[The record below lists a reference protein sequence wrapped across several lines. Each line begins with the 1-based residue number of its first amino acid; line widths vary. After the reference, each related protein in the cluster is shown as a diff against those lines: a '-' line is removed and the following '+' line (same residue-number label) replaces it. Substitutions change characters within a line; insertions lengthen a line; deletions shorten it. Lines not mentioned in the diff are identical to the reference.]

1 MKISIYL
8 VTICL
13 LVLTGCQDLD
23 YNPLSEPSSGNFYS
37 NETELT
43 IAVNDLYRFS
53 FMENDKEEYSD
64 NFLYRANPNAVI
76 SGTMNSVDPDAQLLW
91 KNAYKV
97 ITRANTIIANLNKAS
112 GNTSAAA
119 LASFEAQAK
128 VARAYQYSRLIT
140 HFGDVPLIKT
150 PITLSES
157 YTFTRSDKNL
167 VLNFIFEDL
176 DFAAANLPASYS
188 ASQTQRFTK
197 GTALAIKARA
207 ALYMG
212 KYDVAKAAAN
222 AVIVSNAY
230 TLYPSYRDLFLKAGE
245 QCKENILTVIRDQAN
260 GVVSD
265 GFVAPDHIAR
275 NAGGFGAKFPT
286 WELVDSYECTD
297 GLSVDQSPL
306 YNPQKPFLNR
316 DPRLAQSIVPFSSIW
331 LGYIYQPHPDS
342 LTVRR
347 ISDNAMVK
355 NNDNRANAINAS
367 FSGFLWKK
375 GIDQSWA
382 DRKLEDNDL
391 KIIRYAEMFLI
402 YAEADVEMNTI
413 DATTLL
419 YLNTVRARAYGKTVG
434 QTTLYPA
441 VTTTNQ
447 AQLRAIVRRERRVEF
462 AFEGL
467 RYMDL
472 IRWRIAEKALNKP
485 GVGIPDPVPANNI
498 HKAKFP
504 FAGAPVF
511 DADGIPDYTAY
522 IATGAAR
529 KISTRIFDASRQ
541 YLWPIPAIERTV
553 NPNLTQ
559 NPNY

>member
-1 MKISIYL
+1 MRISIYL
-8 VTICL
+8 VTVCL
-13 LVLTGCQDLD
+13 LVLTSCQELDL
-23 YNPLSEPSSGNFYS
+23 NPLSEPSSGNFYS

-43 IAVNDLYRFS
+43 IAVNDLYRYS
-53 FMENDKEEYSD
+53 FIENDREEYSD
-64 NFLYRANPNAVI
+64 NFLYRANPNAVT
-76 SGTMNSVDPDAQLLW
+76 SGTMNSGDADAQRLW
-91 KNAYKV
+91 SNAYKI
-97 ITRANTIIANLNKAS
+97 ITRANTIIANLHKAS
-112 GNTSAAA
+112 GNTSAAT

-140 HFGDVPLIKT
+140 HFGDVPLITT
-150 PITLSES
+150 PITLAES
-157 YTFTRSDKNL
+157 YTYKRTDKNL
-167 VLNFIFEDL
+167 VLDFIFQDL
-176 DFAAANLPASYS
+176 DYAALNLPSSYS
-188 ASQTQRFTK
+188 QSAEQRFTR
-197 GTALAIKARA
+197 GTALAIKART

-212 KYDVAKAAAN
+212 KYGVAKAAAK
-222 AVIVSNAY
+222 AVIDSNVY
-230 TLYPSYRDLFLKAGE
+230 SLYPSYRDLFLKAGE

-265 GFVAPDHIAR
+265 GFIVPDHISR
-275 NAGGFGAKFPT
+275 NAGGFGAKYPT
-286 WELVDSYECTD
+286 WELIDSYECTD
-297 GLSVDQSPL
+297 GLRVDQSPL

-316 DPRLAQSIVPFSSIW
+316 DPRMSQSIVPFSSIW

-342 LTVRR
+342 LKVRR
-347 ISDNAMVK
+347 ISDNAMVT
-355 NNDNRANAINAS
+355 NNDNRAIATNAS

-402 YAEADVEMNTI
+402 YAEADVELNTI

-419 YLNTVRARAYGKTVG
+419 YLNTVRARAYGKAVG

-447 AQLRAIVRRERRVEF
+447 AELRSIVRRERRVEF

-485 GVGIPDPVPANNI
+485 GVGIPDPLPFNAVNR
-498 HKAKFP
+498 AKFP
-504 FAGAPVF
+504 FAGAPVI
-511 DADGIPDYTAY
+511 DADGIPDYSPY
-522 IATGAAR
+522 IATGAA
-529 KISTRIFDASRQ
+529 KKTSTRIFDASRQ

>member
-8 VTICL
+8 TALSL
-13 LVLTGCQDLD
+13 LLFIGCQELD

-53 FMENDKEEYSD
+53 FIQNDKEEYSD
-64 NFLYRANPNAVI
+64 DFLYRANPNAVI
-76 SGTMNSVDPDAQLLW
+76 SGTMNSGDPDAQKLW
-91 KNAYKV
+91 TDAYKI
-97 ITRANTIIANLNKAS
+97 ITRANTIIASLDRAA

-119 LASFEAQAK
+119 LASFEAQARL
-128 VARAYQYSRLIT
+128 ARAYQYSRLIT
-140 HFGDVPLIKT
+140 HFGDVPLITK
-150 PITLSES
+150 PITLAES
-157 YTFTRSDKNL
+157 YSFKRSDKNL
-167 VLNFIFEDL
+167 VLEFIFEDL

-188 ASQTQRFTK
+188 LSAIQRFTS
-197 GTALAIKARA
+197 GTALAVKART

-212 KYDVAKAAAN
+212 KYDIAKAAAK
-222 AVIVSNAY
+222 AVITSNAY
-230 TLYPSYRDLFLKAGE
+230 SLYPSYRDLFLKLGE
-245 QCKENILTVIRDQAN
+245 QCKENILTVVRDQAN
-260 GVVSD
+260 GIVSD
-265 GFVAPDHIAR
+265 GFIAPDHIAR
-275 NAGGFGAKFPT
+275 NAGGFAAKFPT

-297 GLSVDQSPL
+297 GLPVDKSPL
-306 YNPQKPFLNR
+306 YNPQKPFANR
-316 DPRLAQSIVPFSSIW
+316 DPRLAQTIVPFSSIW

-342 LTVRR
+342 LKVRR
-347 ISDNAMVK
+347 ISDNAMVT

-382 DRKLEDNDL
+382 DRKLEDNDY

-402 YAEADVEMNTI
+402 YAEADIEMNTI

-419 YLNTVRARAYGKTVG
+419 YLNTVRARAYGKAVG
-434 QTTLYPA
+434 QTTQYPA

-447 AQLRAIVRRERRVEF
+447 AQLRTILRRERRVEF

-472 IRWRIAEKALNKP
+472 IRWKIAEKALNKP
-485 GVGIPDPVPANNI
+485 GVGIPDPVPANAI

-504 FAGAPVF
+504 FAGAPVI
-511 DADGIPDYTAY
+511 DADGIPDYTPY
-522 IATGAAR
+522 IATGAAKNFTTR
-529 KISTRIFDASRQ
+529 KFDATRQ